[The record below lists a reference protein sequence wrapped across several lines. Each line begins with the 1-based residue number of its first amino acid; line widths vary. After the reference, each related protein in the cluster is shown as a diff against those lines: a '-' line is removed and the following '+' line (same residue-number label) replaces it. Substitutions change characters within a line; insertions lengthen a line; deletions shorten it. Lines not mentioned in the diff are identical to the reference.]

1 MPMPM
6 PMLCAEPPAEARL
19 CALWCF
25 YHTHR
30 EERKEK
36 RERPPRLRDKGGGEV
51 LESKERDRER
61 VQRNRV
67 SFLACRGLERRSG
80 RQGRSSLS
88 AEREKHSMD

>member
-1 MPMPM
+1 MRPT
-6 PMLCAEPPAEARL
+6 AEAWLRE
-19 CALWCF
+19 LWCF
-25 YHTHR
+25 FSTHS

-51 LESKERDRER
+51 LESKERERER

-80 RQGRSSLS
+80 RQVRSSLS
-88 AEREKHSMD
+88 A